1 MKTKTMFRNRMLIAA
16 AFIVAAT
23 GAAQAE
29 NATLGSCLAAVKIAE
44 LHDNV
49 WQSDL
54 SMEECARIA
63 GKAIDDGMKAL
74 AKPDDDA
81 TQCEDDQFENN
92 GKCYDSPADIP
103 GRKRVQTRKPR

>member
-1 MKTKTMFRNRMLIAA
+1 MKKNLLLAA

-29 NATLGSCLAAVKIAE
+29 EATLGSCLAAVQIAK
-44 LHDNV
+44 LHDNL

-63 GKAIDDGMKAL
+63 GKAIDDGMEAL
-74 AKPDDDA
+74 KKSADD
-81 TQCEDDQFENN
+81 TTKSKCEEDQFESK
-92 GKCYDSPADIP
+92 GKCYDSLADIP
-103 GRKRVQTRKPR
+103 GRTRVQTRKPR